1 MTPNEAMNPHHN
13 LLLGLIEGDSEDIKA
28 MEQIVDIHGQELFEW
43 IEEYM
48 IDHETDGY
56 HKIHLKAFVEGIR
69 YFIFYKLAGEAHG
82 KTRITSDMY
91 RRLVSI
97 GVGESAD
104 TWGSLINRC
113 DASKDEAEI
122 FIGMIR
128 HGITEERIE
137 RLQAIDYIIEE

>member
-1 MTPNEAMNPHHN
+1 MTPDEAANPLHE
-13 LLLGLIEGDSEDIKA
+13 LLLGLIEGDSEDIQA
-28 MEQIVDIHGQELFEW
+28 MEQMMNVHGQELFEW

-48 IDHETDGY
+48 IDHEDDGY
-56 HKIHLKAFVEGIR
+56 RKVSIKSFVNGIR
-69 YFIFYKLAGEAHG
+69 YFIFYKLAGEEHG

-97 GVGESAD
+97 EVGESAD
-104 TWGSLINRC
+104 TWRSLINRG

-128 HGITEERIE
+128 HGVTEERIE

>member
-1 MTPNEAMNPHHN
+1 MTPHQE
-13 LLLGLIEGDSEDIKA
+13 LILGLIDGDSEDIEA
-28 MEQIVDIHGQELFEW
+28 MVDMMDVHGKELFEW

-48 IDHETDGY
+48 IDNEDDGY
-56 HKIHLKAFVEGIR
+56 HKLSVKSFVNGIR
-69 YFIFYKLAGEAHG
+69 YLIFYKLAGEEHG
-82 KTRITSDMY
+82 KTRVTSDMY

-97 GVGESAD
+97 DVGESVD
-104 TWGSLINRC
+104 TRGAIINRG

-128 HGITEERIE
+128 HGVTEERIE